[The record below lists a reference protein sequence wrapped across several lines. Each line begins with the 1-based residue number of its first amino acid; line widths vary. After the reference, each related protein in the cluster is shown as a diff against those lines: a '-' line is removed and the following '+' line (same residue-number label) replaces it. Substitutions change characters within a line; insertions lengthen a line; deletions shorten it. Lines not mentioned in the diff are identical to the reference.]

1 MPVLPIDALEL
12 VIVPVTAATTWTF
25 VRVRTADGHT
35 GIGEATLF
43 SDPAGL
49 AAAGALLAQ
58 SARGASSDPAARW
71 GWMHLRAADRTA
83 LADAAIA
90 SAVDQALWDVAG
102 RRRGLPVH
110 ALLGGS
116 RCDRIPAYANVN
128 RRTRDRSP
136 AGFAASA
143 RAAESTGFNAIKI
156 APFDGVTPATAATPA
171 GRVGLDTGLER
182 IAAVRRALRPETAL
196 MVDCHWRLDD
206 ATAAAILPEL
216 ARDGVSWFEC
226 PIPESPAAVPA
237 LRALRA
243 AANARGMQLAGCEQ
257 MVGVEGFEPYLAG
270 GAYDVI
276 MPDAKYVGGL
286 GEMLRITRLAARH
299 GASVSPHNPSGPI
312 CHLATL
318 HVAAVA
324 DALLHVETQFDET
337 PLFQTIVEGDVALP
351 RDGACALPAGP
362 GLGARL
368 AEPLPG
374 AASVSAG

>member
-1 MPVLPIDALEL
+1 
-12 VIVPVTAATTWTF
+12 
-25 VRVRTADGHT
+25 
-35 GIGEATLF
+35 
-43 SDPAGL
+43 
-49 AAAGALLAQ
+49 
-58 SARGASSDPAARW
+58 
-71 GWMHLRAADRTA
+71 
-83 LADAAIA
+83 
-90 SAVDQALWDVAG
+90 
-102 RRRGLPVH
+102 
-110 ALLGGS
+110 
-116 RCDRIPAYANVN
+116 
-128 RRTRDRSP
+128 
-136 AGFAASA
+136 
-143 RAAESTGFNAIKI
+143 
-156 APFDGVTPATAATPA
+156 
-171 GRVGLDTGLER
+171 
-182 IAAVRRALRPETAL
+182 

-216 ARDGVSWFEC
+216 ARNDVSWFEC
-226 PIPESPAAVPA
+226 PIPESPTAVPA
-237 LRALRA
+237 LRTLRT

-276 MPDAKYVGGL
+276 MPDAKYAGGL
-286 GEMLRITRLAARH
+286 EEMLRIARLAARH
-299 GASVSPHNPSGPI
+299 GASVSPHNPSRPI

-337 PLFQTIVEGDVALP
+337 PLFQTIVEGGVALP